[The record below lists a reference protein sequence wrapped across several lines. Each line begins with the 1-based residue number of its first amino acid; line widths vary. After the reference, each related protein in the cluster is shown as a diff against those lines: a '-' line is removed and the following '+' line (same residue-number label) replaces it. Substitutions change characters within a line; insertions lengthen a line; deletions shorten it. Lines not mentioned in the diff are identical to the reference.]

1 MVPSGVRS
9 GRTVVDLQ
17 DCGIA
22 SIDRK
27 NASNSSL
34 VRHDG
39 SSAAAR
45 REDPL
50 GGGLPSWAVYTPTT
64 NGMTGMDKRLGTFPF
79 RSVP

>member
-9 GRTVVDLQ
+9 GRTVGCIVDLQ
-17 DCGIA
+17 DRGIA

-45 REDPL
+45 REDFL
-50 GGGLPSWAVYTPTT
+50 GGRHSDVRRSCPRLLEAGS
-64 NGMTGMDKRLGTFPF
+64 GTGTRAA
-79 RSVP
+79 SC